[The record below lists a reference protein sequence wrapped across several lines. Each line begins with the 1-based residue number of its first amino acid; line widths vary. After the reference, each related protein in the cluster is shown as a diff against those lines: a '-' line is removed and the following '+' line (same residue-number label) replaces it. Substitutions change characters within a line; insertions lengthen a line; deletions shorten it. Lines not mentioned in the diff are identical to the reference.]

1 MQVKILTESEL
12 RQLVTVDEQAIA
24 AIESAF
30 NWLAEDRVEMP
41 PIMHI
46 SVPEN
51 NGDVDIKA
59 AYVRGLDRFAVK
71 MGAGFFDNHRLGLPN
86 SPAMMVVLSAKTGF
100 AEAVLLDNGY
110 LTDVR
115 TGAAGAVAAK
125 HLSPDQV
132 LTAGVIGTG
141 AQGRYQ
147 MHALKQVRDYKR
159 LMAFDL
165 NADSLKQYVKE
176 MAPFLG
182 VDVIAAAGPQEV
194 VETSQVL
201 VTSTPSRTPYVEPEW
216 LHPGMHLTCMGADLP
231 GKGEL
236 IPEALDRID
245 ILVCDRKAQCF
256 AMGEL
261 RNGLEAGVIT
271 ENAAIF
277 ELGEVTSGKVPGRQ
291 SADQITFCDLTGT
304 GVQDTAIAELALH
317 KAAENKIGH
326 DINIG
331 FD

>member
-1 MQVKILTESEL
+1 
-12 RQLVTVDEQAIA
+12 
-24 AIESAF
+24 
-30 NWLAEDRVEMP
+30 
-41 PIMHI
+41 
-46 SVPEN
+46 
-51 NGDVDIKA
+51 
-59 AYVRGLDRFAVK
+59 

-100 AEAVLLDNGY
+100 AEAVLLDNAY

-132 LTAGVIGTG
+132 HTAGVIGTG

-147 MHALKQVRDYKR
+147 MQALKQVRDYQR

-165 NADSLKQYVKE
+165 NADSLQQYVKE
-176 MAPFLG
+176 MAPLLG
-182 VDVIAAAGPQEV
+182 VEVIAASGPQEV
-194 VETSQVL
+194 VETSQAV
-201 VTSTPSRTPYVEPEW
+201 VTSTPSRTPYLKPEW

-236 IPEALDRID
+236 MPEALGRID
-245 ILVCDRKAQCF
+245 LLVCDRKTQCF

-261 RNGLEAGVIT
+261 HNGLEAGVIT
-271 ENAAIF
+271 EDAAIF
-277 ELGEVTSGKVPGRQ
+277 ELGEVTSGKVPGRRN
-291 SADQITFCDLTGT
+291 ADQITFCDLTGT
-304 GVQDTAIAELALH
+304 GVQDTAIAALALR
-317 KAAENKIGH
+317 KAAENKMGH

>member
-12 RQLVTVDEQAIA
+12 RQLVTVDDEAIA

-30 NWLAEDRVEMP
+30 TWLADDRVEMP

-51 NGDVDIKA
+51 KGDVDIKA

-71 MGAGFFDNHRLGLPN
+71 MGAGFFDNHHLGLPN

-100 AEAVLLDNGY
+100 AEAVLLDNAY

-132 LTAGVIGTG
+132 HTAGIIGTG
-141 AQGRYQ
+141 VQGRFQ
-147 MHALKQVRDYKR
+147 MQALKQVRDYKC

-176 MAPFLG
+176 VAPLLG
-182 VDVIAAAGPQEV
+182 VEVIAAAGPQEV
-194 VETSQVL
+194 VESSQVV
-201 VTSTPSRTPYVEPEW
+201 VTSTPSKTPYVKPEW

-236 IPEALDRID
+236 IPEALSRID
-245 ILVCDRKAQCF
+245 LLVCDRKTQCF

-261 RNGLEAGVIT
+261 HNGLEAGVIT
-271 ENAAIF
+271 EDTTVF
-277 ELGEVTSGKVPGRQ
+277 ELGEVTSGKVPGRR

-304 GVQDTAIAELALH
+304 GVQDTAIAVLALR
-317 KAAENKIGH
+317 KAAENKMGH